1 MQRKAGSNFSYFN
14 PVNITHTENWYDDL
28 KSKLDESGSLA
39 PLIVTSKGG
48 ISRLSLQEK
57 FEQDSIF
64 VLNTSNPT
72 FEDCDNI
79 IKFCENKKFDSLV
92 AIGGGS
98 VMDLSKLAKAHIC
111 SDLSEVEILL
121 KNKTEFKRNIKY
133 FCIPTTHGT
142 ASEVTMW
149 GTIWN
154 INEKKKYSISDPFLY
169 PDFALLDAG
178 LTLTLPL
185 DISIM
190 TTMDA
195 LSHAFESIWNKNSNP
210 LSTNHAIIA
219 IKIIIEN
226 AQLLKDNPNDI
237 NIRKNLLIASSI
249 SGLAF
254 SNTATAAAHS
264 ISYPLT
270 LNFNIPHGIASSI
283 TLVEMLDMNKKMI
296 LKEIDAICKQLE
308 KTYEELRKSISKIP
322 EGIYK
327 NDLGS
332 WNVDYNDLDMLTD
345 QSFTKGRMDN
355 NIVDLSRK
363 DVKFILE
370 KVLVKN

>member
-1 MQRKAGSNFSYFN
+1 MQRKTSSNFTYYN
-14 PVNITHTENWYDDL
+14 PVNIIQTDDWYSDL
-28 KSKLDESGSLA
+28 ESKLDESGLSL

-48 ISRLSLQEK
+48 ISRLSLHKK
-57 FEQDSIF
+57 FDQDSIF
-64 VLNTSNPT
+64 VLNSSNPT
-72 FEDCDNI
+72 FEDCESI

-111 SDLSEVEILL
+111 SDLSEVETLL

-210 LSTNHAIIA
+210 ISTNHAIKA
-219 IKIIIEN
+219 IKIILEN
-226 AQLLKDNPNDI
+226 THLLKDNPNNI
-237 NIRKNLLIASSI
+237 NLRKNLLIASSI

-283 TLVEMLDMNKKMI
+283 TLVQMLDVNKKMI
-296 LKEIDAICKQLE
+296 LKEIDTICNYTG
-308 KTYEELRKSISKIP
+308 KTFEELKKSISKIP

-327 NDLGS
+327 NDLDS

-355 NIVDLSRK
+355 NIVDLNSS
-363 DVKFILE
+363 DVKEIL
-370 KVLVKN
+370 KSIL

>member
-1 MQRKAGSNFSYFN
+1 MQRKASINFSYYN
-14 PVNITHTENWYDDL
+14 PVNIIQTENWYGDL
-28 KSKLDESGSLA
+28 KSKLNELDSFT
-39 PLIVTSKGG
+39 PLVVTSKGG
-48 ISRLSLQEK
+48 ISRLNLQEK
-57 FEQDSIF
+57 FDQDSIF
-64 VLNTSNPT
+64 VLNSSNPT
-72 FEDCDNI
+72 FQDCDNI
-79 IKFCENKKFDSLV
+79 IKFCKNKKFDSLV

-111 SDLSEVEILL
+111 SDLSEVKTLL
-121 KNKTEFKRNIKY
+121 KNKTKFKRNIKY

-154 INEKKKYSISDPFLY
+154 INEKKKYSISNPFLY

-210 LSTNHAIIA
+210 LSTNHAIKA

-226 AQLLKDNPNDI
+226 AHILKDNPNDI

-249 SGLAF
+249 AGLAF

-270 LNFNIPHGIASSI
+270 LNFKIPHGVASSI
-283 TLVEMLDMNKKMI
+283 TLVQMLDINKKMI
-296 LKEIDAICKQLE
+296 SKEIDTICKQLG
-308 KTYEELRKSISKIP
+308 KTYEELKKSISKIP
-322 EGIYK
+322 EGVYK
-327 NDLGS
+327 NDLES
-332 WNVDYNDLDMLTD
+332 WNVDHSDLDMLTD

-355 NIVDLSRK
+355 NIVDLSK
-363 DVKFILE
+363 NDVKLILE
-370 KVLVKN
+370 QVLIKD

>member
-1 MQRKAGSNFSYFN
+1 MQKKASSNFSYYN
-14 PVNITHTENWYDDL
+14 PVNIIQTENWYSDL
-28 KSKLDESGSLA
+28 KSKLDESGSLT

-195 LSHAFESIWNKNSNP
+195 LSHAFESIWNKNSNFV
-210 LSTNHAIIA
+210 STNHAITA
-219 IKIIIEN
+219 IKTIIEN
-226 AQLLKDNPNDI
+226 AHILKENPNDI
-237 NIRKNLLIASSI
+237 NIRKNLLIASSV

-283 TLVEMLDMNKKMI
+283 TLVQMLDINKKKI
-296 LKEIDAICKQLE
+296 LKEIDAICNQLG
-308 KTYEELRKSISKIP
+308 KTYEELKKSISKIP

-327 NDLGS
+327 NDLES
-332 WNVDYNDLDMLTD
+332 WNIDYNDLDMLTD

-355 NIVDLSRK
+355 NIVDLSRN
-363 DVKFILE
+363 DVKLILE

>member
-1 MQRKAGSNFSYFN
+1 MQKKACSNFSYYN
-14 PVNITHTENWYDDL
+14 PVNIIHTENWYDDL
-28 KSKLDESGSLA
+28 KSKLDESGSLT

-48 ISRLSLQEK
+48 ISRLSLREK

-72 FEDCDNI
+72 FEDGDNI

-210 LSTNHAIIA
+210 VSTNHAIIA
-219 IKIIIEN
+219 IKIILEN

>member
-1 MQRKAGSNFSYFN
+1 MQKKASSNFSYYN
-14 PVNITHTENWYDDL
+14 PVNIIQTENWYSDL
-28 KSKLDESGSLA
+28 KSKLDESGSLT

-195 LSHAFESIWNKNSNP
+195 LSHAFESIWNKNSNFV
-210 LSTNHAIIA
+210 STNHAITA
-219 IKIIIEN
+219 IKTIIEN
-226 AQLLKDNPNDI
+226 AHILKENPNDI
-237 NIRKNLLIASSI
+237 NIRKNLLIASSV

-270 LNFNIPHGIASSI
+270 LNFNIPHRIASSI
-283 TLVEMLDMNKKMI
+283 TLVQMLDINKKKI
-296 LKEIDAICKQLE
+296 LKEIDAICNQLG
-308 KTYEELRKSISKIP
+308 KTYEELKKSISKIP

-327 NDLGS
+327 NDLES
-332 WNVDYNDLDMLTD
+332 WNIDYNDLDMLTD

-355 NIVDLSRK
+355 NIVDLSRN
-363 DVKFILE
+363 DVKLILE